1 MVLAPPQFRQQ
12 HSHNITKYEITLEI
26 LNEIIIII
34 IIIIIVFVVVEFQ
47 EPLKVFDIDIQ

>member
-34 IIIIIVFVVVEFQ
+34 IIIIVFVVVEFQ